1 LQDGAAAVVAKPDV
15 VNLDQRIGV
24 QMVVRQTDATGS
36 KRKPN
41 ADKPVDD
48 GNKLSHAALK
58 AQG

>member
-1 LQDGAAAVVAKPDV
+1 V